1 MNHVTYGYIRVST
14 KDQCEDRQRLAL
26 MRFGVTPE
34 HIILDKKSG
43 KNFDRPGY
51 HRLCKKLKP
60 GDTLIIP
67 FGQSSMPP
75 DRKSAQLCLFKPCK
89 GCLRAWFSS

>member
-51 HRLCKKLKP
+51 HRLCKN
-60 GDTLIIP
+60 
-67 FGQSSMPP
+67 
-75 DRKSAQLCLFKPCK
+75 
-89 GCLRAWFSS
+89 

>member
-1 MNHVTYGYIRVST
+1 MYLSYYQQEETIMNHVTYGYIRVST

-51 HRLCKKLKP
+51 HRLCKN
-60 GDTLIIP
+60 
-67 FGQSSMPP
+67 
-75 DRKSAQLCLFKPCK
+75 
-89 GCLRAWFSS
+89 